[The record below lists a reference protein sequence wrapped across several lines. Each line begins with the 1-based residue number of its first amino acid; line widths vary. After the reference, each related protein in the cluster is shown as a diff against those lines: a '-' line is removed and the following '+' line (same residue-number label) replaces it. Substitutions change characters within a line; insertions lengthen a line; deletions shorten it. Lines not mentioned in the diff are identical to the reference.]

1 MTDVQAITDPF
12 EIQFPRL
19 GWTFHINPTAFTV
32 FGIDIQWYGIIITF
46 GLILALIYVMPKM
59 KRFGLDSERA
69 LDAIIGG
76 VLGGIV
82 GARTYYVIFNW
93 DSYKGDLKA
102 IVNTRNGGLAIY
114 GGIIGAVIVGLII
127 CRIRKV
133 RFLPML
139 DITALGFLIGQG
151 IGRWGNF
158 VNQEAFGTNTG
169 NIFGMTGGE
178 IQDTI
183 LRNIAYSDGSMVG
196 LDIDYLQTVHPC
208 FLYESVWCLLGFL
221 IISTYSK
228 RRKYDGQISLMYLAW
243 YGAERF
249 VVEGLRT
256 DSLMTGNIR
265 VSKVLSL
272 VICIVSVAVQIAVI
286 FMIRKK
292 PDRFVL
298 YCNTDESK
306 ELLEQA
312 RRRKYGE
319 DDDDGEYESITD
331 NDGGEIS
338 PENIKEEN

>member
-1 MTDVQAITDPF
+1 MTDVQAIKDPF

-19 GWTFHINPTAFTV
+19 GWTFHINPTAFTI

-46 GLILALIYVMPKM
+46 GLVLALIYVMPKM

-82 GARTYYVIFNW
+82 GARIYYVIWKW
-93 DSYKGDLKA
+93 DDYKGDLKA
-102 IVNTRNGGLAIY
+102 IINTRNGGLAIY

-127 CRIRKV
+127 CKIRKV
-133 RFLPML
+133 KFLPML

-183 LRNIAYSDGSMVG
+183 LRNTTFSDGSMVG
-196 LDIDYLQTVHPC
+196 MDIDYLQTVHPC

-221 IISTYSK
+221 LISAYSK
-228 RRKYDGQISLMYLAW
+228 RRKYDGQILLMYMAW

-249 VVEGLRT
+249 IVEGFRT
-256 DSLMTGNIR
+256 DSLMAGNAR
-265 VSKVLSL
+265 VSQILSL
-272 VICIVSVAVQIAVI
+272 VICVISIIVQIIMFFKV
-286 FMIRKK
+286 RRS
-292 PDRFVL
+292 PDKFVL
-298 YCNTDESK
+298 YCNTNESK

-312 RRRKYGE
+312 RRLKYGE
-319 DDDDGEYESITD
+319 DDEEEYESIMN
-331 NDGGEIS
+331 NDDKKNS
-338 PENIKEEN
+338 SENIKEED

>member
-1 MTDVQAITDPF
+1 MTDVQAISDPF

-46 GLILALIYVMPKM
+46 GLVLGLIYVMPKM
-59 KRFGLDSERA
+59 KRFGLDGEKA

-82 GARTYYVIFNW
+82 GARCYYVIFNW

-102 IVNTRNGGLAIY
+102 ILNTRNGGLAIY
-114 GGIIGAVIVGLII
+114 GGIIGAVAVGLII
-127 CRIRKV
+127 CRLRKIK
-133 RFLPML
+133 FLPML
-139 DITALGFLIGQG
+139 DITVLGFLIGQG

-183 LRNIAYSDGSMVG
+183 LRNTTSSDGSMVG
-196 LDIDYLQTVHPC
+196 LGMNYLQTVHPC

-228 RRKYDGQISLMYLAW
+228 RRKYDGQILLMYLAW

-265 VSKVLSL
+265 VSQALSL
-272 VICIVSVAVQIAVI
+272 VICVISVIIQIAMI
-286 FMIRKK
+286 FITKK
-292 PDRFVL
+292 NPDRFVL
-298 YCNTDESK
+298 YCNTKESK
-306 ELLEQA
+306 EFLEQA

-319 DDDDGEYESITD
+319 DDEEEYESITD
-331 NDGGEIS
+331 NDGEEFS
-338 PENIKEEN
+338 SENIKEEI